1 MTITFLSRM
10 KVFPHKEKEFIEL
23 CRQLEA
29 KVLSNEPETLLYT
42 FYRLE
47 EPLNYA
53 VLESF
58 SGHAAEEAHLET
70 KYFKAI
76 VPDLVAC
83 IDGTYHREYLYP
95 LDGKK

>member
-10 KVFPHKEKEFIEL
+10 KVFADKEQQFIE
-23 CRQLEA
+23 CCKKLEA
-29 KVLSNEPETLLYT
+29 GVHGHEPGTLLYK

-58 SGHAAEEAHLET
+58 TSHAAEEAHLDSAT
-70 KYFKAI
+70 FKAV

-83 IDGTYHREYLYP
+83 LDGTYHREYLYP
-95 LDGKK
+95 LDSK